1 MAETQNSKPEG
12 RRTDLEFLYRAFN
25 HMCHL
30 LIFKVQ
36 DNLHNLS
43 DLPGLREL
51 PGVLTTP
58 SHGINLPR
66 ITVSVLNVT
75 VVVVG
80 GIPYTVCSQR
90 LPGGAICT
98 PKFVYT
104 KLLQLFFHQKNVL
117 ISSMKLESSST
128 CQTSV
133 S

>member
-36 DNLHNLS
+36 DDLHNLS

-104 KLLQLFFHQKNVL
+104 KLLQLFFHQK
-117 ISSMKLESSST
+117 MY
-128 CQTSV
+128 
-133 S
+133 